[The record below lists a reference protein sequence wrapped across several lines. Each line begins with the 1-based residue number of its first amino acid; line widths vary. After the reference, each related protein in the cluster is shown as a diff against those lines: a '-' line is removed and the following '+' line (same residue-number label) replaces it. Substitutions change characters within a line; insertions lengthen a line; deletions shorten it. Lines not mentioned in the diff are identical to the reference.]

1 MDSLLPLFRPQ
12 SVAVIGASNKAGK
25 IGRSVME
32 NIRQSRFSGDIFPVN
47 PYEQDILGYRCYRQ
61 TSDIG
66 RPVDVAV
73 ISVPTPEVL
82 RVAEDCGR
90 AGVKFLVVITAGFR
104 ETGSSG
110 LKVEK
115 ELLAVCRKY
124 QMRMVGPNVVGILD
138 THTPINAS
146 FAPGFPPC
154 GEVAFISQ
162 SGAMLLSIFDWS
174 QSNGLGFSRFVSLG
188 NKADLNEA
196 DFIRTAAED
205 PATSIILCYLEDIV
219 DGKRFLQ
226 VATEASRRKPV
237 IILKSGNS
245 REGAR
250 AASSHTGA
258 LAGSDL
264 AYDVALR
271 QCGVLR
277 AENMSDLF
285 DLAVAFVRQPVPAG
299 NRLAI
304 ITNAGGPGIIAAD
317 NVEKNG
323 LTMSRF
329 NRETVD
335 ALREMLPAAAN
346 VYNPVDV
353 LGDAG
358 ADRYQSALQAVLADD
373 NTDCAL
379 VLLAPAA
386 VTEPTATSRAILEE
400 VSGRGKPVFAVYMGG
415 KGLAQGVKVLRNS
428 GLPVF
433 TFPEPAVKA
442 LAGLVSYHK
451 ARRRLSRLETVVS
464 PGNFPRQAVKTLF
477 ANVLR
482 ENRFVL
488 LGSEASQVA
497 EACGITCAPVRLAKS
512 AAEAC
517 EIAGMLGYPVA
528 LKVASPKIMHKSDVG
543 GVKLG
548 LFEKE
553 QVSAAYWT
561 IMDNIARI
569 LPGSAIHGIEVQKM
583 MPPGH
588 EVIIGMVRDVQFGP
602 LLVFGS
608 GGIYVNLLQD
618 TSFRLAEGLTLTQ
631 IREMIRETKAF
642 RLLSGYRGNKPSDI
656 SALEDILVKVAQLSL
671 ENPEITEMDFNPLLA
686 YPDGAVALDV
696 KITISDDNREASRQ
710 EERC

>member
-1 MDSLLPLFRPQ
+1 MDNLLPLFRPR

-32 NIRQSRFSGDIFPVN
+32 NIRHSGFPGQLFPVN
-47 PYEQDILGYRCYRQ
+47 PHEREILGYRCYRQ
-61 TSDIG
+61 ASEIG
-66 RPVDVAV
+66 HPVDVAV
-73 ISVPTPEVL
+73 ISVPAPQVL
-82 RVAEDCGR
+82 RAAEDCGR

-110 LKVEK
+110 LKLEK
-115 ELLAVCRKY
+115 ELLAVCRGH

-138 THTPINAS
+138 THTPLNAS
-146 FAPGFPPC
+146 FAPGFPPR

-188 NKADLNEA
+188 NKADLNEV
-196 DFIRTAAED
+196 DFIRAAAED
-205 PATSIILCYLEDIV
+205 PETGIILCYLEDIV

-226 VATEASRRKPV
+226 VAAEASRRKPV

-285 DLAVAFVRQPVPAG
+285 DLAVAFVRQPVPVG

-304 ITNAGGPGIIAAD
+304 ITNAGGPGIIATD
-317 NVEKNG
+317 SVEKNG
-323 LTMSRF
+323 LVMSRF
-329 NRETVD
+329 NRETV
-335 ALREMLPAAAN
+335 ATLRETLPAAAN
-346 VYNPVDV
+346 IYNPVDV

-358 ADRYQSALQAVLADD
+358 ADRYRSALQAVLADE

-386 VTEPTATSRAILEE
+386 VTEPVATSGAIVEGAA
-400 VSGRGKPVFAVYMGG
+400 GRGKPVFAVYMGG
-415 KGLAQGVKVLRNS
+415 KGLAPGAGVLRKA

-442 LAGLVSYHK
+442 LGGLFSYHT
-451 ARRRLSRLETVVS
+451 ARQRLSRREDAVL
-464 PGNFPRQAVKTLF
+464 PGKIPRQAVTALF
-477 ANVLR
+477 ARVLQ
-482 ENRFVL
+482 ESRFVL

-497 EACGITCAPVRLAKS
+497 ELCGIPSAPVRLAKS
-512 AAEAC
+512 SGEAC

-548 LFEKE
+548 LYEE
-553 QVSAAYWT
+553 GQVSEAYRS
-561 IMDNIARI
+561 IMDNIGRI
-569 LPGSAIHGIEVQKM
+569 LPGTAIHGIEVQKM

-608 GGIYVNLLQD
+608 GGIYVNLLKD
-618 TSFRLAEGLTLTQ
+618 TSFRLAEGLSLTQ

-642 RLLSGYRGNKPSDI
+642 QLLSGYRGNRPGDI
-656 SALEDILVKVAQLSL
+656 SALEDILAKVAQLSL
-671 ENPEITEMDFNPLLA
+671 EYPEITEMDFNPVLA
-686 YPDGAVALDV
+686 YPKGAVALDV
-696 KITISDDNREASRQ
+696 KITISADNREVNQQ